1 MSIEVPTSH
10 TERIT
15 RDQAVPIARASGSA
29 LGWLA
34 AVARRAVSG
43 GVSVLWKRR
52 CAQAVMDEAD
62 REHLRR
68 LEFAA
73 EYARGYVA
81 GWKEC
86 FRACQEAIEES
97 YDGGWNN

>member
-1 MSIEVPTSH
+1 MSIEVSKSH
-10 TERIT
+10 AERFT
-15 RDQAVPIARASGSA
+15 GDQTAPIANVSGSP

-43 GVSVLWKRR
+43 GLSVLWKKR
-52 CAQAVMDEAD
+52 CAQTVMNAAQ
-62 REHLRR
+62 REHLRA
-68 LEFAA
+68 LESAE

-86 FRACQEAIEES
+86 FRVCQEAIEES
-97 YDGGWNN
+97 HDGGWNN